1 MPRKRYDD
9 EVLRAR
15 ALELRSKGL
24 SYREIARELG
34 CSVFKVHQLIS
45 HYESPRSRIK
55 QVVELAGKVEELSR
69 RLRDLEGLASRL
81 EATVK
86 PPAFSVEPDLGLLC
100 IVAEIRA
107 NLRPCIYMDFD
118 GYCTLHCVFD
128 RIDGL
133 DGRRV
138 VEGGDECY
146 QPNVLTHWLFCLI
159 CPDYTPAEDG
169 EVKRI
174 LGDRQ
179 GQVECINGRLVLRG
193 PKESNP

>member
-1 MPRKRYDD
+1 MPRRRYDD

-15 ALELRSKGL
+15 ALKLRSRGL

-34 CSVFKVHQLIS
+34 CSVFKAYQLIAP
-45 HYESPRSRIK
+45 YESPRSRIK
-55 QVVELAGKVEELSR
+55 QVHEFAGRVEELSGK
-69 RLRDLEGLASRL
+69 LRDLEGLASRL

-86 PPAFSVEPDLGLLC
+86 PPAFSVEPDLRLLC

-107 NLRPCIYMDFD
+107 NLRPCIYMDSD

-128 RIDGL
+128 RIEGL

-159 CPDYTPAEDG
+159 CPDYEPADED

-174 LGDRQ
+174 LGDRL
-179 GQVECINGRLVLRG
+179 GQVECVNGRLVLRK
-193 PKESNP
+193 PEESNP

>member
-1 MPRKRYDD
+1 VPRRRYDD
-9 EVLRAR
+9 DALRAK

-34 CSVFKVHQLIS
+34 CSVFKVYQLIS
-45 HYESPRSRIK
+45 PHESPRSRVR
-55 QVVELAGKVEELSR
+55 QVVELAGRVEELSGK
-69 RLRDLEGLASRL
+69 LRDLEGLASRL

-86 PPAFSVEPDLGLLC
+86 PPAFSVEPDLRLLC

-146 QPNVLTHWLFCLI
+146 QPNVLTHWFFCLT
-159 CPDYTPAEDG
+159 CPDYTPAEDD

-174 LGDRQ
+174 LRDRW
-179 GQVECINGRLVLRG
+179 VECINGRLVLRK
-193 PKESNP
+193 PEESNH

>member
-86 PPAFSVEPDLGLLC
+86 PPAFSVEPDLELLC

>member
-1 MPRKRYDD
+1 VPRRRYDD
-9 EVLRAR
+9 EALRQR

-24 SYREIARELG
+24 SYREIAR
-34 CSVFKVHQLIS
+34 VFKVHQLIS
-45 HYESPRSRIK
+45 PYESPRSKVR
-55 QVVELAGKVEELSR
+55 QVVELAGRVEELSR

-86 PPAFSVEPDLGLLC
+86 PPAFSVEPDLRLLC
-100 IVAEIRA
+100 IIAEIRA

-146 QPNVLTHWLFCLI
+146 RPNVLTHWLFCML
-159 CPDYTPAEDG
+159 CPDYAPAEDD
-169 EVKRI
+169 EMRRI

-179 GQVECINGRLVLRG
+179 VEYINGRLVLRK
-193 PKESNP
+193 PEESNP